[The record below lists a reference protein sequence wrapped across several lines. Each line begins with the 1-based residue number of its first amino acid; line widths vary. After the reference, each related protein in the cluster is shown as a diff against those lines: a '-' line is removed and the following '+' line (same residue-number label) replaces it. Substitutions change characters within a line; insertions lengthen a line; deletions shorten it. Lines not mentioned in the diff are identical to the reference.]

1 MVHDSYETSILLF
14 SYGTLQ
20 DKTVQLA
27 TFGRELTGR
36 PDAMTGYVLHWV
48 AITDPQVLKTSGKA
62 QHPIVYAS
70 YDPKDEVPG
79 MVFEI
84 SQDELRAADSYEVAD
99 YKRVS
104 VLLKSGVH
112 AWVYIKA

>member
-1 MVHDSYETSILLF
+1 VPESNQTAVLLF

-20 DKTVQLA
+20 DKAVQRA
-27 TFGRELTGR
+27 NFGRELTGK
-36 PDAMTGYVLHWV
+36 PDAMTGYVQRWV
-48 AITDPQVLKTSGKA
+48 EITDPDVIKTSGLA

-70 YDPKDEVPG
+70 YDPKDEVAG

-84 SQDELRAADSYEVAD
+84 TQQELEAADRYEVSD